1 MEWISVE
8 DRLPDNPG
16 KYLVAYRGRN
26 SRSGEP
32 QGELHVGLDSFRG
45 KTAWA
50 KYAYST
56 VYYWM
61 PMPEPPVCS

>member
-8 DRLPDNPG
+8 DRLPDKAG
-16 KYLVAYRGRN
+16 RYLVAYRLNGK
-26 SRSGEP
+26 P
-32 QGELHVGLDSFRG
+32 QGELYVGLDSFRG

-50 KYAYST
+50 KYAYHT

-61 PMPEPPVCS
+61 PMPEPPTGF